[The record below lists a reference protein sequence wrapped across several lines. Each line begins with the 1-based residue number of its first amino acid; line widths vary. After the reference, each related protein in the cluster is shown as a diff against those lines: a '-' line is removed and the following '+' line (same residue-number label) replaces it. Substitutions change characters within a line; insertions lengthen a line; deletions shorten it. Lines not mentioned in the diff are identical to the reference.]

1 MGRRRRPTSPTAA
14 FTLVE
19 LLMVVVI
26 VGILA
31 SIALPSYQGIIER
44 ARVTKAIG
52 DIEAIQLEL
61 TALDSL
67 PTSLDAIGRESYL
80 DPWGNPYVY
89 VLLQGIK
96 GNGAA
101 RKDKFLVPLNTD
113 FDLYS
118 MGFDGVSS
126 PPLTAK
132 ASKDDVLRANNG
144 GFIGL
149 ASQY

>member
-1 MGRRRRPTSPTAA
+1 
-14 FTLVE
+14 
-19 LLMVVVI
+19 MVVVI

-31 SIALPSYQGIIER
+31 SIGMPKFQGIIER
-44 ARVTKAIG
+44 ARVAKAIG
-52 DIEAIQLEL
+52 DIEAIQFEL
-61 TALDSL
+61 SALDSL
-67 PTSLDAIGRESYL
+67 PTSLAAVGRASYP
-80 DPWGNPYVY
+80 DPWGRPYVY
-89 VLLQGIK
+89 VKLQGTK

-118 MGFDGVSS
+118 KGLDGASS
-126 PPLTAK
+126 TPLSAK

-149 ASQY
+149 ASRY